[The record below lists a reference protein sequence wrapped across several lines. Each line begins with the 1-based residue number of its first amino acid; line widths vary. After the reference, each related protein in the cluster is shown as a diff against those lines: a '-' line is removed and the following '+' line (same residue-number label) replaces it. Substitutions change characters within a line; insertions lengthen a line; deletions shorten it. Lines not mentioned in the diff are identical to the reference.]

1 MFYQIEYYP
10 DLNIFFC
17 LFSYTGRT
25 ARAGRQGW
33 AITLV
38 ENNKVRIFKSMLKE
52 AGKDTDLAEE
62 TVETS
67 EKDLK
72 SYQDSLEK
80 AQNDIQ
86 AEKQQ
91 HNQKKKPFQ
100 KSKHDKK
107 KK

>member
-1 MFYQIEYYP
+1 
-10 DLNIFFC
+10 
-17 LFSYTGRT
+17 
-25 ARAGRQGW
+25 
-33 AITLV
+33 
-38 ENNKVRIFKSMLKE
+38 MLKE

-91 HNQKKKPFQ
+91 QNQKTKSFN

>member
-1 MFYQIEYYP
+1 M
-10 DLNIFFC
+10 
-17 LFSYTGRT
+17 
-25 ARAGRQGW
+25 
-33 AITLV
+33 
-38 ENNKVRIFKSMLKE
+38 E
-52 AGKDTDLAEE
+52 A
-62 TVETS
+62 S

-72 SYQDSLEK
+72 SYQNSLEK